1 LPRSPVHPLLRA
13 QNEAFRPLSFS
24 VLGLGAG
31 GFKLL
36 PVAALYFARPLAV
49 SPAPLETGSFSPRP
63 TERLGDFLEDAFL
76 AMMVCD
82 LK

>member
-1 LPRSPVHPLLRA
+1 MINGSTSYYELSGCVFTFRHALKLYQQAQRFRAALPRSPVHPLLRA

-36 PVAALYFARPLAV
+36 PVAAL
-49 SPAPLETGSFSPRP
+49 
-63 TERLGDFLEDAFL
+63 
-76 AMMVCD
+76 
-82 LK
+82 